1 MVVPDI
7 LIGAGAESP
16 VILIVDDD
24 ETYAA
29 FVRETLSKS
38 AGPALQLL
46 HASSLVAAEAILE
59 STQVS
64 VVLLDVHLPDGD
76 ALHWLRT
83 RRSKIQAAVIALTG
97 EANYSA
103 GSPIVAGA
111 QDFLVKAQI
120 DPDQIV
126 RSIRYAADRERARH
140 QLLKSRE
147 YFQSLIE
154 RARDL
159 ITVVDEHGLVL
170 YQSPATAHILGVPPD
185 ELLGRSLFELLN
197 SADVRVVEKMLLKL
211 FVGQDEESGGQIDL
225 AHKDGTMRTLEVVA
239 SRIPSVAGR
248 RRAVL
253 NSRDITERRRA
264 ENELRQAQRMDA
276 IGRLAGGIAHDFSN
290 VLTVVTV
297 ACEKMRDAAIGG
309 RVADLAQIDAILRNC
324 GRAASLTRQLLA
336 FSRQQTLAPE
346 PLDLGALVGSTGQ
359 LLRQLI
365 GEDIVLGLDIAPGL
379 RPIEADRVQIEQVL
393 MNLAI
398 NARDAMESGGALQ
411 ISLRNVD
418 ISEAFAQMHPPMPPG
433 PYVLLEVS
441 DTGYGMTDVIRARAF
456 EPFFTTK
463 AARNGTG
470 LGLSTVYGIVK
481 QSGGYIW
488 IDSEP
493 GRGATFSIYLAPV
506 DAIPAVPVPKA
517 QSVKG
522 PVRAATILLTE
533 DEDDV
538 RSLLYDMLCASGY
551 TVLEAQ
557 DSKDALARADAY
569 QGTIDL
575 LLTDVV
581 MPGGTGRTLARAM
594 AERRPNLKVL
604 YMSGYPEYG
613 AAPGTVLEPGVP
625 FLPKPFTRELL
636 LEQLRSLLA

>member
-1 MVVPDI
+1 VIVQDI
-7 LIGAGAESP
+7 LYATAGDSP

-24 ETYAA
+24 DQYAA
-29 FVRETLSKS
+29 FVREALLKS
-38 AGPALQLL
+38 VGPELEML
-46 HASSLVAAEAILE
+46 HASTLLAAQAILE
-59 STQVS
+59 TTRIS

-83 RRSKIQAAVIALTG
+83 RRSQIQAAVIVLTG
-97 EANYSA
+97 DTHYSA

-111 QDFLVKAQI
+111 QDFLVKSQI

-126 RSIRYAADRERARH
+126 RSIRYAADRERTRYE
-140 QLLKSRE
+140 LLKSRE

-159 ITVVDEHGLVL
+159 ITVVDEYGLVL
-170 YQSPATAHILGVPPD
+170 YQSTASTRILGVAP
-185 ELLGRSLFELLN
+185 EEFVGRSLFDLLS
-197 SADVRVVEKMLLKL
+197 SAEGRVVEAMLSAL
-211 FVGQDEESGGQIDL
+211 FVGQAEESGGQLDL
-225 AHKDGTMRTLEVVA
+225 QHRDGTWRTLEVVA
-239 SRIPSVAGR
+239 SRIPSVSGK

-264 ENELRQAQRMDA
+264 EDELRQAQRMDA

-290 VLTVVTV
+290 VLTVVTG
-297 ACEKMRDAAIGG
+297 ACENMRDAAISG
-309 RVADLAQIDAILRNC
+309 RVADLAQIEAVLRNC
-324 GRAASLTRQLLA
+324 GRASSLTRQLLA

-346 PLDLGALVGSTGQ
+346 PLDLGALVGNTGQ

-365 GEDIVLGLDIAPGL
+365 GEHIALSIDVAPDV
-379 RPIEADRVQIEQVL
+379 RPIEADRVQVEQVL

-398 NARDAMESGGALQ
+398 NARDAMGPGGALQ
-411 ISLRNVD
+411 IRVRNVEV
-418 ISEAFAQMHPPMPPG
+418 SEAMAQVHRPMPAG
-433 PYVLLEVS
+433 PYVLLQVS
-441 DTGYGMTDVIRARAF
+441 DTGHGMTESIRARAF

-463 AARNGTG
+463 AAGHGTG

-488 IDSEP
+488 IESDP
-493 GRGATFSIYLAPV
+493 GKGATFSIYLAPV
-506 DAIPAVPVPKA
+506 DAVPVNPMPKTHGLN
-517 QSVKG
+517 G

-533 DEDDV
+533 DEADV

-551 TVLEAQ
+551 TVIQAT
-557 DSKDALARADAY
+557 DAKDALNRADAY
-569 QGTIDL
+569 DGTIDL

-581 MPGGTGRTLARAM
+581 MPGGTGGALARAM
-594 AERRPNLKVL
+594 VERRPNMKVL

-613 AAPGTVLEPGVP
+613 SEPGTVLEPGVP
-625 FLPKPFTRELL
+625 FLPKPFTRDVL
-636 LEQLRSLLA
+636 LEHVRALLI